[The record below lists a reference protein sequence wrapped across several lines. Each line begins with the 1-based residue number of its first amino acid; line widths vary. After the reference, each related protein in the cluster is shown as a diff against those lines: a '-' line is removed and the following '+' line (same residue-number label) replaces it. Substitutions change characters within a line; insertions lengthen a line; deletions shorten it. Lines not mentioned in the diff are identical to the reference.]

1 MVISSLLEPTSAS
14 IDTMLSRM
22 RKDTEL
28 AVERCLIFSME
39 QKGLVRPQ
47 LQQLLLQAS
56 SDIFEKSY
64 EKTQNLL
71 FGILNWEKQL
81 LHTSN
86 DQYMDTVHKLRRVC
100 FILM

>member
-1 MVISSLLEPTSAS
+1 M
-14 IDTMLSRM
+14 MLNRM

-28 AVERCLIFSME
+28 AVERCLMFSME

-56 SDIFEKSY
+56 NEIFEKSY
-64 EKTQNLL
+64 EKTRNLL
-71 FGILNWEKQL
+71 FGILNWEKNL

-86 DQYMDTVHKLRRVC
+86 DQYMNTVHKLRRVG
-100 FILM
+100 FV